1 MNSHGRKCALSR
13 PELDSKSYI
22 FMENDKIILLTD
34 VSTVIYIYIYI
45 SAEIYLKQKF
55 DLYDLI

>member
-1 MNSHGRKCALSR
+1 MNSHGRKFALSR
-13 PELDSKSYI
+13 SELDSKSYI

-34 VSTVIYIYIYI
+34 VSTVIYIYI

>member
-45 SAEIYLKQKF
+45 YLQKF
-55 DLYDLI
+55 I